1 MPFIHIVLM
10 RFKSDSSPAE
20 IEKALKRSWDL
31 QHECVHPST
40 QKPYIISI
48 VSGKNSSIVPNKYG
62 FTHSTKIEF
71 ENAEDCAYFIKE
83 DPAHKVLFPMFHS
96 LTEEILVMDYTPGC
110 LDV

>member
-1 MPFIHIVLM
+1 MPFVHIVLM
-10 RFKSDSSPAE
+10 KFKPDCSPAE
-20 IEKALKRSWDL
+20 IE
-31 QHECVHPST
+31 
-40 QKPYIISI
+40 
-48 VSGKNSSIVPNKYG
+48 NYG

-71 ENAEDCAYFIKE
+71 ENADDCAYFIKE

>member
-10 RFKSDSSPAE
+10 KCKPDCSSAE
-20 IEKALKRSWDL
+20 IEN
-31 QHECVHPST
+31 HECVHPST
-40 QKPYIISI
+40 QKPYILSI

-71 ENAEDCAYFIKE
+71 ENADDCAYFIKE

-96 LTEEILVMDYTPGC
+96 LTEEILVMDYAPGC